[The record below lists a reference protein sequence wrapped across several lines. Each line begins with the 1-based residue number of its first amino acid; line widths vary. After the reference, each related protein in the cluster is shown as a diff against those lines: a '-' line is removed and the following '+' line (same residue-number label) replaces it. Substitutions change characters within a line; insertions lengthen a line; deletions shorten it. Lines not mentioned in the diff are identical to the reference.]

1 MSKAILEFDLSDPD
15 DQQQFNRVVN
25 ADKMAFALFEI
36 TRNSRKGLMWDV
48 ERKISELK
56 DNKDEFSHFDAVDM
70 VYDMIFEK
78 LSENGIDIDDLV

>member
-25 ADKMAFALFEI
+25 ADKLAFALFEI
-36 TRNSRKGLMWDV
+36 TRNSRKGLFYDI
-48 ERKISELK
+48 ERKISELNG
-56 DNKDEFSHFDAVDM
+56 NKDEFSHFDAADM

-78 LSENGIDIDDLV
+78 LSENGVNIDELV

>member
-25 ADKMAFALFEI
+25 ADKMVFVLFEI
-36 TRNSRKGLMWDV
+36 TRNTRKGLMWDV

-56 DNKDEFSHFDAVDM
+56 DNEDEFSHFDAVDM

-78 LSENGIDIDDLV
+78 LSEAGINIDDLI